1 MSTTPAQARP
11 RLLTARDL
19 SLIAVFAAFLAA
31 LAIPGA
37 FYLPWMSVPI
47 TAQTLGVIL
56 AGCVLGPVR
65 ATASVLVFL
74 VLVAAGLPLLA
85 GGRGGLGVFSGPT
98 AGYLF
103 GWALGALLTGLVLV
117 SRSAAASRPIPLYWF
132 FVAGLVGTAGIYL
145 VGVPV
150 MAAVLDVSI
159 WKAFTLNFSFLPGD
173 ATKIVAAAIVAGGV
187 HRGYPGLL
195 GRGRSWG
202 RGGTVVVPDSAAA
215 VPDSSTHA

>member
-1 MSTTPAQARP
+1 MSTAPTPVRP

-37 FYLPWMSVPI
+37 FYLPGMSVPI
-47 TAQTLGVIL
+47 TAQTLAVIL

-74 VLVAAGLPLLA
+74 ALVAAGLPLLA

-98 AGYLF
+98 AGYLI
-103 GWALGALLTGLVLV
+103 GWALGALLTGLVVV
-117 SRSAAASRPIPLYWF
+117 SWPGRAARPIPLFWF
-132 FVAGLVGTAGIYL
+132 FVAGLAGTVGIYL

-150 MAAVLDVSI
+150 MAAVLDISM

-173 ATKIVAAAIVAGGV
+173 ATKIVAAAMVAGGV

-195 GRGRSWG
+195 NRDRTAATALAGPPAQ
-202 RGGTVVVPDSAAA
+202 VPG
-215 VPDSSTHA
+215 SSTHA

>member
-1 MSTTPAQARP
+1 MSTTPAQERP

-37 FYLPWMSVPI
+37 FYLPGMSVPI

-56 AGCVLGPVR
+56 AGSVLGPVR
-65 ATASVLVFL
+65 ATVSVLVFL
-74 VLVAAGLPLLA
+74 ALVAAGLPLLA
-85 GGRGGLGVFSGPT
+85 GGRGGLGVFTGPT
-98 AGYLF
+98 AGYLI
-103 GWALGALLTGLVLV
+103 GWALGAALTGLVLV
-117 SRSAAASRPIPLYWF
+117 ARRRRPVPLYWF
-132 FVAGLVGTAGIYL
+132 FVAGVIGTVGIYL

-150 MAAVLDVSI
+150 MAAVLDVSM

-173 ATKIVAAAIVAGGV
+173 ATKIVTAAIVAGGV
-187 HRGYPGLL
+187 HRGYPTLL
-195 GRGRSWG
+195 GRGLG
-202 RGGTVVVPDSAAA
+202 RTAARAGTAAQ